1 VRAGSIKAFAVTAKN
16 RLAVAPDIP
25 SVDEAGLPVLHFS
38 LWAGLFAPKGTP
50 KDIINKLNAAA
61 ISTLDDPAW
70 HQKLLDQGF
79 VIPPREQQT
88 PEALGGYQKS
98 EIAKWW
104 PIIKAAGI
112 KDE

>member
-1 VRAGSIKAFAVTAKN
+1 MRRDFRDCIFRYGAG
-16 RLAVAPDIP
+16 R
-25 SVDEAGLPVLHFS
+25 
-38 LWAGLFAPKGTP
+38 FAPKSTP

-61 ISTLDDPAW
+61 ISALEDPAARR
-70 HQKLLDQGF
+70 KLLDQGF

-88 PEALGGYQKS
+88 PEALGEYHKS

-112 KDE
+112 KEE